1 MPGTAGLWAI
11 AGFKMGN
18 GGNLNKY
25 QFSLRAQQVVGAGK
39 FFLFVLN
46 VLQSGEVGMPNKLA
60 SVYIDTDIRDMA
72 K

>member
-1 MPGTAGLWAI
+1 MPRTAGLWAI

-25 QFSLRAQQVVGAGK
+25 QFSLQQVVGAGK

-60 SVYIDTDIRDMA
+60 SV
-72 K
+72 